1 MDFPNVLGGYF
12 KKHRN
17 KDVKMLP
24 LQDFLILWISSS
36 VNILRTWNHESIFF
50 LFYFCYSFLL
60 ANL

>member
-1 MDFPNVLGGYF
+1 MLGRYS

-17 KDVKMLP
+17 NDVKMLP

-36 VNILRTWNHESIFF
+36 VNILRTLTHESIFSF
-50 LFYFCYSFLL
+50 FNFCFSFSL